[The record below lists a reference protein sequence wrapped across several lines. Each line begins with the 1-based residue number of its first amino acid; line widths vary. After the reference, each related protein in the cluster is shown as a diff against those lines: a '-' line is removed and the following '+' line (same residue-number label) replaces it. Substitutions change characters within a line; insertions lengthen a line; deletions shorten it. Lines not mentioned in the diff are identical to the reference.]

1 MTDGTGTT
9 TRTYDA
15 LNRTTSKTVPYIGTS
30 FYVYDITADM
40 DAGCTAETSTDPKGN
55 ITLKVYDP
63 LGRLSRVTADGMT
76 STYTYYD
83 NGSLQTVLY
92 GDGSREDYTFTS
104 DNLLQT
110 LINRKADNTII
121 DSYAYTYDA
130 AHNLLTKTDSRGIT
144 SYTYDVLNRLSSVTE
159 PSGKVTSYTYDAS
172 GNRATQTV
180 VLGTET
186 TVTTYTYDP
195 LNRLLG
201 TVTQLNGI
209 TTETVTYTYDNN
221 GNQLLQTHT
230 AYIDGIPQTPIV
242 KLTNTYD
249 LFNQLITT
257 VTSDGVTVI
266 STYNGDGLRVGKS
279 VNGTLTR
286 YLYEYDKVVLEVN
299 VLGDQTGRNVYG
311 INLLTRQV
319 GVDTFIYMYNGHADV
334 TALLNTAGTIVAT
347 YYYDA
352 FGNILDQTGVL
363 SNNILYAG
371 YQYDSETGLYYLN
384 ARMYDPV
391 TARFMQEDTFTGD
404 RNDPLSLNLYTYCH
418 NEPLMYSDPTGHNW
432 WSDLLEAAQD
442 GLDAV
447 VDTGKKV
454 LDTGKKV
461 LNTAVDVGKQV
472 VGAFFDAGKQTANT
486 VANEGK
492 KILKTA
498 GNIANS
504 AAKSVVSWGKD
515 TIEKGKKELAKF
527 SVDIKKNIT
536 AVAKGV
542 MKKAPEVMDAAIDFV
557 SDSIENSYNNTMAI
571 APYTRIAMEISTE
584 LNPLYWAFDF
594 VTEQGLCPG
603 GFDAGGFYMDDKG
616 IYHAK
621 QSGSIQSLEGIG
633 YNNFFDAVFNC
644 STSMNQIQFQFES
657 GGKEYKIE
665 AWKGDYLN
673 LGAGAEL
680 GIYEN
685 FEVNGNP
692 TSHWLVNQDLAM
704 PMTMNLDYKGKQII
718 SYDPKKDDNYR
729 TVGQGINKWWVTGFD
744 PKIENAKAED
754 LTATYTLDFSNQT
767 DLYDDFIKSEDYI
780 KNTDKWSVSEENKYL
795 LTLTYK

>member
-1 MTDGTGTT
+1 
-9 TRTYDA
+9 
-15 LNRTTSKTVPYIGTS
+15 
-30 FYVYDITADM
+30 M
-40 DAGCTAETSTDPKGN
+40 DEGCTAETSTDPKGN

-63 LGRLSRVTADGMT
+63 LGRLIAITADGMT
-76 STYTYYD
+76 SAYTYYD

-110 LINRKADNTII
+110 LVNRKADDTII

-130 AHNLLTKTDSRGIT
+130 AHNLLTKTDTRGIT

-180 VLGTET
+180 VLGTDT
-186 TVTTYTYDP
+186 TITTYTYDS

-209 TTETVTYTYDNN
+209 TTETVAYTYDNN

-266 STYNGDGLRVGKS
+266 NTYNGDGLRVGKS

-286 YLYEYDKVVLEVN
+286 YLYEYQRVVLEEN
-299 VLGDQTGRNVYG
+299 SLGDQTGRNVYG

-319 GVDTFIYMYNGHADV
+319 GVDTFLYMYNGHADV
-334 TALLNTAGTIVAT
+334 TALLNTAGNVVAT

-418 NEPLMYSDPTGHNW
+418 NEPLMYSDPTGHTEY
-432 WSDLLEAAQD
+432 SDPGGYGTYYSNQAQAQQKAQQQTQNQADFDSGTNLHGMPTADYEKYAETEKNIAEHKFVPPAQPSGMPSVDYNTICNIAKANFNRDFDGDGIPNTYDATPFEKNEDIVYILYQQGGDDWLKNEAYSRA
-442 GLDAV
+442 
-447 VDTGKKV
+447 
-454 LDTGKKV
+454 
-461 LNTAVDVGKQV
+461 
-472 VGAFFDAGKQTANT
+472 
-486 VANEGK
+486 
-492 KILKTA
+492 KILK
-498 GNIANS
+498 S
-504 AAKSVVSWGKD
+504 
-515 TIEKGKKELAKF
+515 
-527 SVDIKKNIT
+527 KNI
-536 AVAKGV
+536 
-542 MKKAPEVMDAAIDFV
+542 KASVIGISDIDEFEKEWDNMGEETYLAG
-557 SDSIENSYNNTMAI
+557 SK
-571 APYTRIAMEISTE
+571 RISTE
-584 LNPLYWAFDF
+584 KIEYNILEVDLVFHGNWNGVYIDTDAHDTQHWVSA
-594 VTEQGLCPG
+594 PG
-603 GFDAGGFYMDDKG
+603 DYYSPDTD
-616 IYHAK
+616 I
-621 QSGSIQSLEGIG
+621 SPSSLEKKEIG
-633 YNNFFDAVFNC
+633 LLDLSSCN
-644 STSMNQIQFQFES
+644 
-657 GGKEYKIE
+657 GGNVDHIGDNIASAFVVSHPEIDKVE
-665 AWKGDYLN
+665 AWDGSASYGIFG
-673 LGAGAEL
+673 LGYDINGYAPEMSVLSDKDQNYSMDMNGKYRVAQQQL
-680 GIYEN
+680 IYSLDSN
-685 FEVNGNP
+685 
-692 TSHWLVNQDLAM
+692 NQL
-704 PMTMNLDYKGKQII
+704 QV
-718 SYDPKKDDNYR
+718 SNY
-729 TVGQGINKWWVTGFD
+729 QLK
-744 PKIENAKAED
+744 
-754 LTATYTLDFSNQT
+754 
-767 DLYDDFIKSEDYI
+767 EDYWYTAERLRE
-780 KNTDKWSVSEENKYL
+780 KMRMFM
-795 LTLTYK
+795 

>member
-15 LNRTTSKTVPYIGTS
+15 LNRTTSKTVPDIGTS
-30 FYVYDITADM
+30 FYVYDITAGM
-40 DAGCTAETSTDPKGN
+40 DAGCTAETTTDPKGN

-63 LGRLSRVTADGMT
+63 LGRLSTVTADGMT

-83 NGSLQTVLY
+83 NGSLQAVLY
-92 GDGSREDYTFTS
+92 GDGSREDYTYTV
-104 DNLLQT
+104 DNLPET
-110 LINRKADNTII
+110 LTNRKADDTII

-130 AHNLLTKTDSRGIT
+130 AHNLLTKTDSRGLT
-144 SYTYDVLNRLSSVTE
+144 TYTYDVLNRLSSVTE

-180 VLGTET
+180 EIGTDT
-186 TVTTYTYDP
+186 TVTTYTYDS

-249 LFNQLITT
+249 LFNQLIST
-257 VTSDGVTVI
+257 VTADGVTVI

-286 YLYEYDKVVLEVN
+286 YLYEAQRVVLEVN

-334 TALLNTAGTIVAT
+334 TALLNTAGSIVAT

-418 NEPLMYSDPTGHNW
+418 NEPLMYSDPTGHKEKEDEEIYW
-432 WSDLLEAAQD
+432 PSGMPFRDYRKMAETEKGIREHPFAALAWPSGMPSAD
-442 GLDAV
+442 Y
-447 VDTGKKV
+447 
-454 LDTGKKV
+454 
-461 LNTAVDVGKQV
+461 
-472 VGAFFDAGKQTANT
+472 NT
-486 VANEGK
+486 VSSVAKTKHENDYDGDGVPNNDDATPFEENQDIVYIFYEQGGDSFLK
-492 KILKTA
+492 DEAISRAEILK
-498 GNIANS
+498 
-504 AAKSVVSWGKD
+504 
-515 TIEKGKKELAKF
+515 EKGEKVEVIGISDIEEFEKEW
-527 SVDIKKNIT
+527 
-536 AVAKGV
+536 
-542 MKKAPEVMDAAIDFV
+542 
-557 SDSIENSYNNTMAI
+557 NNM
-571 APYTRIAMEISTE
+571 
-584 LNPLYWAFDF
+584 
-594 VTEQGLCPG
+594 G
-603 GFDAGGFYMDDKG
+603 
-616 IYHAK
+616 
-621 QSGSIQSLEGIG
+621 SG
-633 YNNFFDAVFNC
+633 C
-644 STSMNQIQFQFES
+644 HRCRM
-657 GGKEYKIE
+657 
-665 AWKGDYLN
+665 
-673 LGAGAEL
+673 
-680 GIYEN
+680 
-685 FEVNGNP
+685 
-692 TSHWLVNQDLAM
+692 
-704 PMTMNLDYKGKQII
+704 
-718 SYDPKKDDNYR
+718 
-729 TVGQGINKWWVTGFD
+729 
-744 PKIENAKAED
+744 
-754 LTATYTLDFSNQT
+754 
-767 DLYDDFIKSEDYI
+767 
-780 KNTDKWSVSEENKYL
+780 
-795 LTLTYK
+795 